1 MVLGPIDGLWE
12 LFFFQARFSK
22 FAEKATTQISE
33 IDEFFSRFRHDR
45 GRNGTNR
52 ATDRG
57 KIRIGG
63 SRVRSGGSG
72 GLFRPPGAKK
82 KSRAYFLANFY
93 LYISLGIPIGPLKAL

>member
-33 IDEFFSRFRHDR
+33 INEFFSRFRHDR
-45 GRNGTNR
+45 DRNGTNR

-72 GLFRPPGAKK
+72 GLFRPPGATKK
-82 KSRAYFLANFY
+82 IQGLFLGQF
-93 LYISLGIPIGPLKAL
+93 LFIYIPGVFTVGSL